1 MQLNL
6 ERQAELIPLW
16 LRESPILVGGL
27 GVTGSW
33 TAHALLREGFTNLT
47 VCDFDE
53 VESHNIPAQFNFA
66 RGGSRPK
73 VESFTNAMRAL
84 GLPTPRASLTCKIGE
99 LPAEARFRVVFS
111 CADSLEGRLEAAERV
126 RPGDGRLIEWRMGP
140 ETGSI
145 LYATADNIE
154 DYKRALEAT
163 QWMSAPVCG
172 ARAIPTTG
180 LMMVGLGVGFWMISE
195 RGQGLPG
202 VRRIDVGL
210 AGAFVNPR
218 ETW

>member
-16 LRESPILVGGL
+16 LRGAPILIGGL

-66 RGGSRPK
+66 RGGMRLK
-73 VESFTNAMRAL
+73 TESFVSAMKAI
-84 GLPTPRASLTCKIGE
+84 GLPTPRVATPCRISE
-99 LPAEARFRVVFS
+99 LPAEDRFRVVFS

-154 DYKRALEAT
+154 DYKRTLRAT
-163 QWMSAPVCG
+163 QWREAPTCG

-195 RGQGLPG
+195 RGQAMPG
-202 VRRIDVGL
+202 VKRIDVGL